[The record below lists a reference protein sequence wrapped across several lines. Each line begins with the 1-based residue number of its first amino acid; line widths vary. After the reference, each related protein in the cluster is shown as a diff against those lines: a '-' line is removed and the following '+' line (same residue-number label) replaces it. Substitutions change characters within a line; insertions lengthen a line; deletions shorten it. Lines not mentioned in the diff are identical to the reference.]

1 LAPENWRPTP
11 NVESSVGWYI
21 SGSQNPG
28 TAKGTYMF
36 SRMAIIKYIQ
46 CVLQTAP
53 TGGTTF
59 KVDVNKNAAT
69 LLGSVIAFVASDKTA
84 AKAPDGTYANYCFPG
99 TNLASGTALTDQ
111 LSFDI
116 DAIGN
121 TIPGSDLTVIA
132 RFLEY
137 CDPFESVKAA

>member
-1 LAPENWRPTP
+1 
-11 NVESSVGWYI
+11 
-21 SGSQNPG
+21 
-28 TAKGTYMF
+28 MF
-36 SRMAIIKYIQ
+36 TRMSILKYIQ

-69 LLGSVIAFVASDKTA
+69 LLASVIAFTASDKTA
-84 AKAPDGTYANYCFPG
+84 AKAPDGTYADHCFPG

-116 DAIGN
+116 DAVGN
-121 TIPGSDLTVIA
+121 TIAGSDLTVMI
-132 RFLEY
+132 RFVEFV
-137 CDPFESVKAA
+137 DPFEAQKAA